1 MLRKTKNI
9 LESDFTSI
17 VPEIADS
24 LPMSYNTFR
33 KNFEKTYGISPSLY
47 RQNARIDHAKQ
58 LLSNKIY
65 CAKPDPLFFETI
77 LMAEGVSPEEA
88 FFTDDRKENCQ
99 AASAVGIQAVQFLSP
114 EDLESH
120 WSRYF

>member
-9 LESDFTSI
+9 LESDFTSS

-58 LLSNKIY
+58 QLSMGFHCSEVADKLKY
-65 CAKPDPLFFETI
+65 PDLYTF
-77 LMAEGVSPEEA
+77 SH
-88 FFTDDRKENCQ
+88 
-99 AASAVGIQAVQFLSP
+99 QFKQITGQTP
-114 EDLESH
+114 REYRAGH
-120 WSRYF
+120 VF